1 MRKKDSAYQSLPDS
15 ASIVML
21 LSVVLIWAG
30 SFIFIKVGL
39 REIPPITLALI
50 RFAVAFPVLVIV
62 SLFSK
67 NGKKVNIAWRKDFYS
82 FTVLALTGVTLLY
95 IFQFYSLQFTTA
107 AAGAIIINTTVI
119 FMALLSAAFLREALN
134 KKKVS
139 GILLAFLG
147 VFIVMS
153 EGSHGVFGFEPL
165 ELVGGM
171 LMIISAFCWAIY
183 TVLSKKVLR
192 VYSPLTTNA
201 IVFGLGTLYLIPLS
215 LIESPLE
222 FLSRASWHAWSSVL
236 YLGILSSAVAYVLW
250 SKALTRLETAKVG
263 VFLYGIPVLT
273 MIFSYFF
280 LGEAITYTGI
290 LGLALVI
297 SGVYLTETG

>member
-1 MRKKDSAYQSLPDS
+1 MQRKDLDRQSIPDA
-15 ASIVML
+15 ASIAML

-50 RFAVAFPVLVIV
+50 RFTVAFPALAVI
-62 SLFSK
+62 SFFSK
-67 NGKKVNIAWRKDFYS
+67 NRKKVNIKWRKDFYS

-95 IFQFYSLQFTTA
+95 IFQFYSLKFTTA

-119 FMALLSAAFLREALN
+119 FMALLSAAFLRESLN
-134 KKKVS
+134 KRRFL

-153 EGSHGVFGFEPL
+153 QGSLGVFGFEPL
-165 ELVGGM
+165 ELVGGI
-171 LMIISAFCWAIY
+171 LMIISALCWAIY

-201 IVFGLGTLYLIPLS
+201 IVFGLGTLYLIPFS

-222 FLSRASWHAWSSVL
+222 VLSRASWHAWSSIL

-273 MIFSYFF
+273 MILSYFF
-280 LGEAITYTGI
+280 LDEAFTQTGI
-290 LGLALVI
+290 LGLILVI